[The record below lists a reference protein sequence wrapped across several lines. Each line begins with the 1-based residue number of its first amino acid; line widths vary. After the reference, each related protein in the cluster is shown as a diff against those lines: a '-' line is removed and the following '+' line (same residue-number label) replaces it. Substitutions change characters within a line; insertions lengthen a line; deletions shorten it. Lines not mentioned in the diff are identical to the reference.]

1 MEFWEYSGYETQQLL
16 ASGEASASEVTE
28 AILGRLVS
36 LEPQINSYVTVT
48 CETAMETARAVDE
61 ARAAGEE
68 VPPLAGVPI
77 AVKDLMCTKGVRTTC
92 SSKMLENFV
101 PPYDAEV
108 VARIKAQRMP
118 ITGKTNLDEFAMG
131 SSTENSAFFPTHN
144 PWNLD
149 CVPGGSSGG
158 AAATV
163 AARQV
168 ALSLGSDTG
177 GSIRQPASFCGVVG
191 LKPTYGRVSRFGL
204 IAFASSLDQIGPLTR
219 DVRDSALALNLI
231 AGHDAKDSTSAD
243 VPTENWLECLD
254 RPLKGRKLGLIKEF
268 MGEGIEPEIRR
279 LVLDAVELYTELGA
293 EVEEVSFPHAEYALA
308 TYYIIAPAE
317 ASSNLAR
324 YDGVQYGYRAEV
336 VGKDYIELFKTTRG
350 EGFGPEVK
358 RRIMIGTY
366 ALSAGYYDAFYGK
379 AQQVRTLLARDFD
392 TLFGKYDALLSP
404 TSPTVAFKFG
414 ERAADPLK
422 MYMSD
427 ICTIPVNMAGLPGI
441 SLPCGFSEGLP
452 VGLQLITKAWDE
464 ASLLNLAWAYE
475 QSTDWHKQSPAL

>member
-68 VPPLAGVPI
+68 LPPLAGVPI

-131 SSTENSAFFPTHN
+131 SSTENSAFFSTHN

-191 LKPTYGRVSRFGL
+191 LKPTYGRVSRYGL

-231 AGHDAKDSTSAD
+231 AGHDAKDSTSAE

-254 RPLKGRKLGLIKEF
+254 RPLEGRKLGLIKEF
-268 MGEGIEPEIRR
+268 MGEGIEPEIRD
-279 LVLDAVELYTELGA
+279 LVLAA
-293 EVEEVSFPHAEYALA
+293 
-308 TYYIIAPAE
+308 
-317 ASSNLAR
+317 
-324 YDGVQYGYRAEV
+324 
-336 VGKDYIELFKTTRG
+336 
-350 EGFGPEVK
+350 
-358 RRIMIGTY
+358 
-366 ALSAGYYDAFYGK
+366 
-379 AQQVRTLLARDFD
+379 VRTLH
-392 TLFGKYDALLSP
+392 
-404 TSPTVAFKFG
+404 
-414 ERAADPLK
+414 RAWRR
-422 MYMSD
+422 
-427 ICTIPVNMAGLPGI
+427 GRG
-441 SLPCGFSEGLP
+441 
-452 VGLQLITKAWDE
+452 
-464 ASLLNLAWAYE
+464 SLL
-475 QSTDWHKQSPAL
+475 PACRICSGHLLHHRTGRGEFQPGPL